1 MTAGRPGRIVF
12 DISSLARW
20 TGPPVGIVRAQR
32 ELALWA
38 REYRPDAAFVF
49 FDPSIMGYRAVRPRF
64 VDAFITGA
72 ASFNGWSLP
81 DPTGRRK
88 RRSAW
93 VPRGAYAL
101 LQGRRT
107 LLRRLEHLRLTS
119 ERAGL
124 RDWADRTQRR
134 LITDRYRL
142 AMINPDGS
150 RRDFVTADLALGD
163 PVALGPGDTLV
174 CAGFG
179 WSHGNI
185 DAIAAAKARDG
196 FRLAV
201 LCYDIIPL
209 QHPEWFKDR
218 DVADLS
224 RYWRGAFAIADLI
237 VANSHAVRRDVAACC
252 HDWGIGGPC
261 VAVSPLGAEPATL
274 RTAPDASL
282 PAGLKENG
290 YALFVSTIEPRKQH
304 DLLYRVWLRLLAE
317 GVPQAAA
324 FRLVFVG
331 RPGWMMESFERTLR
345 EDARL
350 GDSLVVLPRVSDEM
364 LDLIYRRS
372 AFCLYPSLYEGYGL
386 PVVEAFARGKAV
398 LASDGGA
405 LPEVVNGLSPVVG
418 VGDEDAWLEM
428 MRNWIQRPDARS
440 PFEAAIRE
448 RFRHPSWPQAAAAF
462 FAAVEGAATPGHA

>member
-1 MTAGRPGRIVF
+1 VTAGRPGRIVF

-38 REYRPDAAFVF
+38 REYRPDTAFVF

-134 LITDRYRL
+134 LITDRYRQ

-163 PVALGPGDTLV
+163 PVGLGSGDTLV
-174 CAGFG
+174 CAGLDG
-179 WSHGNI
+179 AT
-185 DAIAAAKARDG
+185 AIST
-196 FRLAV
+196 
-201 LCYDIIPL
+201 P
-209 QHPEWFKDR
+209 
-218 DVADLS
+218 
-224 RYWRGAFAIADLI
+224 
-237 VANSHAVRRDVAACC
+237 
-252 HDWGIGGPC
+252 
-261 VAVSPLGAEPATL
+261 SPP
-274 RTAPDASL
+274 P
-282 PAGLKENG
+282 
-290 YALFVSTIEPRKQH
+290 
-304 DLLYRVWLRLLAE
+304 
-317 GVPQAAA
+317 
-324 FRLVFVG
+324 
-331 RPGWMMESFERTLR
+331 RPGTASAWRCSATTSFPSSIRSGSRT
-345 EDARL
+345 
-350 GDSLVVLPRVSDEM
+350 GT
-364 LDLIYRRS
+364 
-372 AFCLYPSLYEGYGL
+372 
-386 PVVEAFARGKAV
+386 
-398 LASDGGA
+398 
-405 LPEVVNGLSPVVG
+405 
-418 VGDEDAWLEM
+418 
-428 MRNWIQRPDARS
+428 
-440 PFEAAIRE
+440 
-448 RFRHPSWPQAAAAF
+448 WP
-462 FAAVEGAATPGHA
+462 T